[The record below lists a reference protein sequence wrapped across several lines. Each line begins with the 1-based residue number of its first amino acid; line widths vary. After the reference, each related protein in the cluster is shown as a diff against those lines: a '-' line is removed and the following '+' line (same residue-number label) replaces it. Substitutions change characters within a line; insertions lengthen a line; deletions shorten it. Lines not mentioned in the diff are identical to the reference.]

1 MSMGLFLHLTQ
12 EYQYQ
17 YQHQPDLVED
27 AAGSRSGQAE
37 EADWHPLRSG
47 PRQDAHHQ
55 PALSHGMS
63 SRVAAAA
70 DDDDDDSAASMYV
83 RDGSAS
89 PPCHSYSL
97 AALHHERAD
106 DAGARRMTDGGETSW
121 VPAAYPD
128 AVQVWGEYDRNV
140 VSAEVN
146 WREED
151 CYSRLIGRQPDEGE
165 PEFAGSPYYEYV
177 SQTPYAA
184 SISDVDICSLDGSR
198 DLGASDRE
206 DKDWVVVNA
215 APQ

>member
-1 MSMGLFLHLTQ
+1 MSMALFLHLIQ
-12 EYQYQ
+12 EDQ
-17 YQHQPDLVED
+17 YQHQPDFVED
-27 AAGSRSGQAE
+27 AAGSRSGQAG
-37 EADWHPLRSG
+37 ADWHPLRSG
-47 PRQDAHHQ
+47 LWQDAHQ
-55 PALSHGMS
+55 AALSHGIS
-63 SRVAAAA
+63 SRVATSA
-70 DDDDDDSAASMYV
+70 DDDDDSGASMYV

-97 AALHHERAD
+97 AALHHETAD
-106 DAGARRMTDGGETSW
+106 DAGAGRMTDGRETSW

-128 AVQVWGEYDRNV
+128 AVQVRGEDERNV

-184 SISDVDICSLDGSR
+184 SISDADICSLDGSR

>member
-1 MSMGLFLHLTQ
+1 MGWFLHLTQ
-12 EYQYQ
+12 DQ
-17 YQHQPDLVED
+17 YQHQPEFVED
-27 AAGSRSGQAE
+27 AAGSRSGHAG
-37 EADWHPLRSG
+37 ADWHPLRSG
-47 PRQDAHHQ
+47 PWQDAHQ
-55 PALSHGMS
+55 PALSYGMS

-70 DDDDDDSAASMYV
+70 DDDDDSAASMYV

-97 AALHHERAD
+97 AALHHETAD
-106 DAGARRMTDGGETSW
+106 DAGGRGMTDRRETSW
-121 VPAAYPD
+121 EHAAYPD
-128 AVQVWGEYDRNV
+128 TVQVLTAGERNV

-151 CYSRLIGRQPDEGE
+151 CYSRLRGRQPDEGE
-165 PEFAGSPYYEYV
+165 SEFAGSPYYEYV

-184 SISDVDICSLDGSR
+184 SISDADVGSLDGSR

-206 DKDWVVVNA
+206 DKDWFLVAA